1 MGSFAIIFYAN
12 LIYIIGEVSMSVNKP
27 GHSKPES
34 QTSVQQ
40 AQDTPEHKEDAD
52 TPTVDAHAEENGA
65 PEQPPVESMDPAES
79 ESPELV
85 ALREAEEKIAKYHDE
100 LLRAKAEVENIR
112 RRSQEEVSKARKF
125 GIESFAESLV
135 PVIDSMEAA
144 MAQPDQ
150 DATAW
155 QEGMEATLRQLLSAF
170 ERNALKAVNPEPGER
185 FDPHTH
191 QAISSIPS
199 TQPEGSIAQVLQ
211 KGYTIAERVLRPALV
226 MVSTGENGADS

>member
-1 MGSFAIIFYAN
+1 MGAFALIFYAYP
-12 LIYIIGEVSMSVNKP
+12 IYVIGEVSMSVNKP

-40 AQDTPEHKEDAD
+40 DQNTSENIETAANAETEAQ
-52 TPTVDAHAEENGA
+52 AEENSTQ
-65 PEQPPVESMDPAES
+65 EEVVQDN
-79 ESPELV
+79 ESPELI
-85 ALREAEEKIAKYHDE
+85 ALREAEEKIAQYHDE

-170 ERNALKAVNPEPGER
+170 DRNALKAVNPEPGER

-199 TQPEGSIAQVLQ
+199 TQPEGSVAQVLQ

-226 MVSTGENGADS
+226 MVSTGENEGNS